1 MTEDGK
7 LLSILKIFVPTLTCR
22 INKQTTTTTSNNKI
36 LILPCSLADLM
47 LRRSWPTQNE
57 LHIFVLGFFW
67 CICMCVYMC
76 ELFLNYLSFEC
87 VILMSQ
93 LDIMTL
99 KRCMQPNHRCSSL
112 NIWTILNV
120 FSSIYIYMHEYL
132 YIHLHI
138 CNTNN

>member
-22 INKQTTTTTSNNKI
+22 INKQTTTSNNKI

-47 LRRSWPTQNE
+47 LRRSLPTQNE
-57 LHIFVLGFFW
+57 LHIFVLGFFFFW
-67 CICMCVYMC
+67 CICMCVYIC
-76 ELFLNYLSFEC
+76 ELFLIYLSFEC

-120 FSSIYIYMHEYL
+120 FSSIYICIYVWIFIYTFAYM
-132 YIHLHI
+132 
-138 CNTNN
+138 